1 MWKFR
6 LRFGK
11 CKKAESADTIRNLN
25 ERYCKVEQ
33 AELNYSW
40 VNAWQS
46 AYSCTLGFA
55 DYFSKISAYIA
66 LHAQTEETWRQQE
79 LEDAILYSCV
89 RYADYKLEK
98 MLAEKANPE
107 TAAFVDICAKY
118 QTADGQM
125 PRESIQHLES
135 YLRERESRFRDYADD
150 SVMVQG
156 TYTFIRAL
164 EAFWRQAKTLLGSKN
179 YAEYQALYTE
189 FSESEACR
197 CFLSGNA

>member
-1 MWKFR
+1 MCKFK

-11 CKKAESADTIRNLN
+11 CKKAESADKIRNLN

-79 LEDAILYSCV
+79 IEDAIFHSCV
-89 RYADYKLEK
+89 HYADYKLEK

-107 TAAFVDICAKY
+107 TAAIVDICTKY
-118 QTADGQM
+118 QTADGHM
-125 PRESIQHLES
+125 PRESIQILES
-135 YLRERESRFRDYADD
+135 YLRDRESRFRDYTVD

-164 EAFWRQAKTLLGSKN
+164 EAFWKQAKTLLENKS
-179 YAEYQALYTE
+179 YTDYQVLYTE
-189 FSESEACR
+189 FSESKSCR
-197 CFLSGNA
+197 CFLSGNS